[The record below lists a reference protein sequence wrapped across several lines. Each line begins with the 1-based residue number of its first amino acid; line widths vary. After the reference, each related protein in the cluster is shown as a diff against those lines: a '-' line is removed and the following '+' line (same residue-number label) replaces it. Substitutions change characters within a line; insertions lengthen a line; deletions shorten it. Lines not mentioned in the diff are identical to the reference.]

1 MDLGVV
7 VTIET
12 PNQAEPVFRR
22 AVAAGFTFGQV
33 NFACQPLTAFDIREV
48 AASARKFQF
57 RVVAVGCTANLLRLA
72 ENSLMGGDEADLITL
87 AQYMPALDN
96 CQKLVLWSGTHSRRW
111 MDPNLLNLGEDAY
124 YAMVFE
130 LHRLLGRLGNMPV
143 TLLLQ
148 PCYAHILHDVATT
161 LRLSEDFPGDRVCI
175 SLDIAYMI
183 APTVYAKHPQVLP
196 QMVAALAPMADM
208 VTFSDI
214 VLEDGTLTHP
224 LPGHGTLNF
233 PALLNA
239 LALNVRPGIPHLL
252 QSAPGTRLDDLSE
265 AREFL
270 TEITISE

>member
-12 PNQAEPVFRR
+12 PNQAEAVFRR

-33 NFACQPLTAFDIREV
+33 NLACHPLTVFDIRDV
-48 AASARKFQF
+48 AVAARKFSF
-57 RVVAVGCTANLLRLA
+57 KIVAVGCTANLLRLA
-72 ENSLMGGDEADLITL
+72 ENSLMGGDEADLVTL
-87 AQYMPALDN
+87 AQNMAMLDD
-96 CQKLVLWSGTHSRRW
+96 CKKLVLWSGTHSRRW

-124 YAMVFE
+124 FAMVFE
-130 LHRLLGRLGNMPV
+130 LHRLLGRLGNLPITV
-143 TLLLQ
+143 LLQ

-161 LRLSEDFPGDRVCI
+161 LRLSEDFPDDRVCI
-175 SLDIAYMI
+175 ALDIAYLI

-196 QMVAALAPMADM
+196 QMVSALAPMADII
-208 VTFSDI
+208 TFSDI
-214 VLEDGTLTHP
+214 ILEDGRLSHP

-239 LALNVRPGIPHLL
+239 LASNVRPGIPHLL
-252 QSAPGTRLDDLSE
+252 QTAPTHRVTDLE
-265 AREFL
+265 AAREYL